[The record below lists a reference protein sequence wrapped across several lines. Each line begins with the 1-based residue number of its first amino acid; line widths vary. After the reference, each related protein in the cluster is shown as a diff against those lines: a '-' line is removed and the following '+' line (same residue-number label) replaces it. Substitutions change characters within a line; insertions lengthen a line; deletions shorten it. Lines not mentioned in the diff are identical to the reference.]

1 MKRLRELLGKMMAT
15 LNIKEVKLP
24 ETGDGWAWRM
34 WERRLPDLGL
44 AQLEEWWCHSL
55 GGDTEKDLI
64 WKSDFPFICPSKH
77 YIYTYI

>member
-34 WERRLPDLGL
+34 
-44 AQLEEWWCHSL
+44 
-55 GGDTEKDLI
+55 
-64 WKSDFPFICPSKH
+64 
-77 YIYTYI
+77 